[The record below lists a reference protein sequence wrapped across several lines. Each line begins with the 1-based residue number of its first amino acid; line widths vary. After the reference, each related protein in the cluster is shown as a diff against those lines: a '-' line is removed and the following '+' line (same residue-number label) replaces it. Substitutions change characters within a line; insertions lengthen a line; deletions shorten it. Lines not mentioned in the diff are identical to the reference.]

1 MAEFSLS
8 MQIIKRSEGRSA
20 VAAAAYRAG
29 ERLRDERTG
38 ITHDYSRRGGV
49 ERTEIML
56 PENAPGWCRRAS
68 REQLWNTVE
77 EHEKRRDSQ
86 ICRDLRLM
94 IPRELDHSARLSL
107 VRDYV
112 QVAFVSK
119 GMVAD
124 VCWHNKIASDGLE
137 NIHAHVMLTM
147 RRLSPDGF
155 GPKSRHDWIPDP
167 SGARH
172 PDGRPVMVVS
182 NKDSWN
188 CPDYFDQCRLD
199 WERIANEA
207 LERAG
212 SDARIDRRSLLER
225 GLARLPEP
233 ALRLAWH
240 LKSLYGCM
248 KVRFGQYQMAK
259 HFQAVERAAR
269 GAYQRMDETPMSPA
283 DRAHTV
289 ARFSNWFERQLD
301 RLRPSAPAAADRTHD
316 RGRDPGHGLE
326 R

>member
-1 MAEFSLS
+1 MAQYSLS
-8 MQIIKRSEGRSA
+8 MQVIGRSKGRSS

-29 ERLRDERTG
+29 ERLHDERTG

-49 ERTEIML
+49 EHTEILL
-56 PENAPGWCRRAS
+56 PERAPGWCKRAS
-68 REQLWNTVE
+68 RERLWNTVE
-77 EHEKRRDSQ
+77 THEKRKDSQ
-86 ICRDLRLM
+86 VARELRLM
-94 IPRELDHSARLSL
+94 IPRELDHPARLAV

-112 QVAFVSK
+112 RTAFVGK
-119 GMVAD
+119 GMIAD
-124 VCWHNKIASDGLE
+124 LCWHNKIASDGLE
-137 NIHAHVMLTM
+137 QPHAHVMLTM
-147 RRLSPDGF
+147 RALTADGF
-155 GPKSRHDWIPDP
+155 GAKMRHDWIADP

-188 CPDYFDQCRLD
+188 CPAYFDRCRED

-240 LKSLYGCM
+240 LKELYGCM
-248 KVRFGQYQMAK
+248 KDRFGQYQMAK
-259 HFQAVERAAR
+259 HFQAVERAAL
-269 GAYQRMDETPMSPA
+269 GAFRRMEETGMAPDKSA
-283 DRAHTV
+283 DMAE
-289 ARFSNWFERQLD
+289 RFFHWIERQLD
-301 RLRPSAPAAADRTHD
+301 RLRPGADLAADRS
-316 RGRDPGHGLE
+316 RDPPLGPE